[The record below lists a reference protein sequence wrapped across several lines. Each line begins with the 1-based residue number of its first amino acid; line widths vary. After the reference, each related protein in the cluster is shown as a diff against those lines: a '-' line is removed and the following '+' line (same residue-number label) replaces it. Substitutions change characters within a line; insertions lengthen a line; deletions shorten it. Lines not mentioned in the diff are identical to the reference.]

1 MTKIVFK
8 KFFNFLYT
16 QLEIK
21 IKQLLFVVNTKF
33 VKRFDRIIIVPITF
47 SSIFLDLFRPH
58 DFYFAKSI

>member
-47 SSIFLDLFRPH
+47 SSIFLDLF
-58 DFYFAKSI
+58 AT